1 MSVDTMPFR
10 IGDRVL
16 YRSSK
21 NAQEF
26 ADRGV
31 VEAFIQGRGPDR
43 DGVRLDG
50 GTGVQAEEEQLKPA
64 PDNPH

>member
-1 MSVDTMPFR
+1 MPFR

-16 YRSSK
+16 YRADR
-21 NAQEF
+21 NAKEF

-43 DGVRLDG
+43 YGVRLEG
-50 GTGVQAEEEQLKPA
+50 GTRVQAEEEQLRPA
-64 PDNPH
+64 PR